1 MIYYGECISDE
12 EMMFEYNF
20 DKLRE
25 ELNKRIVP
33 IQTYINDKDK
43 YEQQ

>member
-1 MIYYGECISDE
+1 MIYYGECVSDE

-25 ELNKRIVP
+25 ELNKIIAL
-33 IQTYINDKDK
+33 IQPYINDKDK
-43 YEQQ
+43 YEQ

>member
-12 EMMFEYNF
+12 EMMFEYNS

-25 ELNKRIVP
+25 QLNKTIVP
-33 IQTYINDKDK
+33 IQPYNNDKDK
-43 YEQQ
+43 YE

>member
-12 EMMFEYNF
+12 EMMYEYNF

-25 ELNKRIVP
+25 ELSKTIIP
-33 IQTYINDKDK
+33 IQPYINGKDK
-43 YEQQ
+43 YEQ